1 MMNSQYIIFYI
12 SGLLMLLLIGLL
24 IWYSLPKLRNR
35 KKEQEA
41 LTYSEYPTACAGTP
55 KGDEPREQ
63 KSYAIDYTN
72 FQTKDGREINPD
84 DYYIFIA
91 KGNSMKFCHIY
102 DGDLIFVAKGFR
114 VVHLKVFPYILVLRR
129 RDPKPGKSEYKIRR
143 AWRVAKYNPQ
153 DQFDSE
159 IRTIIA
165 SEEFQQVKKLRNEN
179 NKDAYR
185 GDTAILEDFKKN
197 RLSNYLTDYIN
208 CANPDP
214 WDETVVISTTFDT
227 EEEFIHFSIHPI
239 ATIVGIVE
247 DSFTVD
253 DEKQNSSNNMA
264 TD

>member
-1 MMNSQYIIFYI
+1 MINSQYIIFYI

-41 LTYSEYPTACAGTP
+41 LTYSEFPTACAGTP
-55 KGDEPREQ
+55 KGDEPRKE
-63 KSYAIDYTN
+63 KSYSLDYTN
-72 FQTKDGREINPD
+72 FQTKDGTEINPN
-84 DYYIFIA
+84 DYYIFIV

-102 DGDLIFVAKGFR
+102 DEDIIFVVKGFR
-114 VVHLKVFPYILVLRR
+114 IVHLTKFPYILVLRR
-129 RDPKPGKSEYKIRR
+129 HDPEPEKSEYKIRR
-143 AWRVAKYNPQ
+143 AWGIAKYNPK

-159 IRTIIA
+159 IRAIIA
-165 SEEFQQVKKLRNEN
+165 SEEFQQVKKLKNEN

-185 GDTAILEDFKKN
+185 GDTAILEDFKKH
-197 RLSNYLTDYIN
+197 RLSKYLTDYIN

-214 WDETVVISTTFDT
+214 WNETVVISTTFDT

-239 ATIVGIVE
+239 ATIVGIVK

-253 DEKQNSSNNMA
+253 VEKQSSPNNTA
-264 TD
+264 VD